1 MERFPTTGFL
11 LSKVG
16 QAMTADFAGRV
27 APLGL
32 RPRHV
37 GLLVAVDAAPDASQ
51 REIGEAL
58 GLVPSA
64 IVPMVDDLEKL
75 GALHRV
81 VDPANRRRHTL
92 ELTPAGR
99 TLLAQA
105 VALAAEQDDEF
116 LAGLDATQREALHT
130 TLAGLLVRGD
140 RPAGSIEG

>member
-1 MERFPTTGFL
+1 MFPTTAFL

-16 QAMTADFAGRV
+16 QAMTADFAERV

-51 REIGEAL
+51 REIGETL

-64 IVPMVDDLEKL
+64 IVPMVDVLEKL
-75 GALHRV
+75 GAVRRV

-92 ELTPAGR
+92 ALTPVGR
-99 TLLAQA
+99 TLLDQA
-105 VALAAEQDDEF
+105 VAHAVAQDDDV
-116 LAGLDATQREALHT
+116 LAGLDAGLRAALHT
-130 TLAGLLVRGD
+130 ALAGLLARGD
-140 RPAGSIEG
+140 RPAG

>member
-1 MERFPTTGFL
+1 MLATTGFL

-16 QAMTADFAGRV
+16 QAVTADYAERV

-37 GLLVAVDAAPDASQ
+37 GLLVAVDAAPEASQ
-51 REIGEAL
+51 REIGETL

-64 IVPMVDDLEKL
+64 IVPMVDDLERL

-92 ELTPAGR
+92 ALTPEGR
-99 TLLAQA
+99 ALLAQA
-105 VALAAEQDDEF
+105 VAHAAAQDDDV
-116 LAGLDATQREALHT
+116 LAGLDAAQRQALHT
-130 TLAGLLVRGD
+130 ALTGLLARGD
-140 RPAGSIEG
+140 RSAG